1 MLATE
6 ELGGI
11 TERTTSRDLV
21 WDGILNV
28 RDLGGHPTEDGRE
41 TQFGRIVRADN
52 IRRLSDE
59 GWRSLVDYG
68 IRTVVDLRTE
78 EELDADPPAE
88 LPVDVLHVPFMTD
101 DPLMFERAEKV
112 SAAVH
117 DIATATRDVY
127 LIFIEGSHD
136 KIVKVIE
143 AIVDA
148 PEGGVVVHCAG
159 GKDRTGLTVAFLLR
173 IARLGLDE
181 IAADYALSED
191 RLRPRHEQWLAETTD
206 ERELERLKRIMQTPA
221 ASMIGVLEE
230 LERRYGTI
238 EGFLQAGGAPPD
250 VGERVRA
257 RLLD

>member
-1 MLATE
+1 L
-6 ELGGI
+6 LH
-11 TERTTSRDLV
+11 RPSRDLV

-52 IRRLSDE
+52 IRRLTDE
-59 GWRSLVDYG
+59 GWKALVDYG

-88 LPVDVLHVPFMTD
+88 LPVDVLHVPFMDD
-101 DPLMFERAEKV
+101 DPLMFDRAEKV
-112 SAAVH
+112 SLAAADVAH
-117 DIATATRDVY
+117 ATRDVY

-136 KIVKVIE
+136 KIVNVIRTI
-143 AIVDA
+143 ANA

-173 IARLGLDE
+173 MAGVGLEE
-181 IAADYALSED
+181 IAADYALSEE
-191 RLRPRHEQWLAETTD
+191 RLKPRHEQWLAETTD
-206 ERELERLKRIMQTPA
+206 EKELERLKRVIQTPA
-221 ASMIGVLEE
+221 ASMVGVLEE
-230 LERRYGTI
+230 LERRHGSV
-238 EGFLQAGGAPPD
+238 EGFLREGGAPD
-250 VGERVRA
+250 DIGERVRA

>member
-1 MLATE
+1 VAVA
-6 ELGGI
+6 
-11 TERTTSRDLV
+11 RDLV

-41 TQFGRIVRADN
+41 TKVGRIVRADN

-68 IRTVVDLRTE
+68 IRTVIDLRTE

-88 LPVDVLHVPFMTD
+88 LPVDVLHVPFMDD
-101 DPLMFERAEKV
+101 DPMMFDHAEKV
-112 SAAVH
+112 SLAAPDV
-117 DIATATRDVY
+117 ATATRDVY

-136 KIVKVIE
+136 KIVRVIE
-143 AIVDA
+143 AVVDA

-173 IARLGLDE
+173 IAGVPIDE
-181 IAADYALSED
+181 IAADYALSEE
-191 RLRPRHEQWLAETTD
+191 RLRPRHEAWLAETTD
-206 ERELERLKRIMQTPA
+206 EQELERLKRIMQTPA
-221 ASMIGVLEE
+221 PAMVGVLEE
-230 LERRYGTI
+230 LERRYGSI
-238 EGFLQAGGAPPD
+238 EGFLQAGGASPEI
-250 VGERVRA
+250 GERVRA

>member
-1 MLATE
+1 L
-6 ELGGI
+6 L
-11 TERTTSRDLV
+11 RSRDLV

-59 GWRSLVDYG
+59 GWKSLVDYG

-88 LPVDVLHVPFMTD
+88 LPVEVLHVPFMDD
-101 DPLMFERAEKV
+101 DPMMFDRAEKASV
-112 SAAVH
+112 AASDV
-117 DIATATRDVY
+117 AAATREVY

-136 KIVKVIE
+136 KIVDVIE

-173 IARLGLDE
+173 MAGVGLQE
-181 IAADYALSED
+181 IAADYALSEE
-191 RLRPRHEQWLAETTD
+191 RLKPRHDRWLAETTD
-206 ERELERLKRIMQTPA
+206 QVELERLKRIMQTPA
-221 ASMIGVLEE
+221 ASMVGVLEE
-230 LERRYGTI
+230 LERRHGSI
-238 EGFLQAGGAPPD
+238 EGFLQAGGARD
-250 VGERVRA
+250 DIGERVRA